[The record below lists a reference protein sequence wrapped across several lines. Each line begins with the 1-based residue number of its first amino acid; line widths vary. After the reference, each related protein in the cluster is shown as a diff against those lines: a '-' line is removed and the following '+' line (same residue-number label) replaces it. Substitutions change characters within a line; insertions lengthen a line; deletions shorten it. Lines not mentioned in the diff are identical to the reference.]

1 MATALQSDA
10 SGAAAR
16 TPAAPSPTARLSVG
30 VLVDLFRYPAA
41 GGHVKCWERLAEAA
55 LGLKGLDLTVY
66 FLAEKPGNVALG
78 ENARY
83 VLLRP
88 LMGTDRLRFLKDV
101 VDHTDLAPFRPG
113 FHRTL
118 ASHHVVHA
126 TDAFFTLAKSAL
138 SHARRSG
145 RPLVCSLHTD
155 TPSYAREQAAMVFR
169 KLFGATLSGLVVDR
183 WRWHERIGGRM
194 QRQLRR
200 YLQHCDWSLASQGE
214 DLSLLQRELPGRVS
228 TLRRGID
235 KQRFHPERRDRG
247 RLSTQFGIPEDC
259 LVLLCVGRVDE
270 VKSVL
275 TLAQAARLL
284 VDRGVPAHVVFAGEG
299 RAQDEI
305 RQILGAHVTL
315 PGNIPQED
323 LAWIYASSD
332 LFVFPSRIEISPN
345 VVLEAKAA
353 GLPVMVARQGGSSQ
367 FVKETGRDGLVIAQ
381 DDRAVWAEA
390 IQSLWSDPA
399 RRTAI
404 AAEARRWIENERPS
418 WREVLVQDL
427 VPVWQRVACERG
439 VWS

>member
-1 MATALQSDA
+1 MVPGLAT
-10 SGAAAR
+10 
-16 TPAAPSPTARLSVG
+16 RLSVG

-55 LGLKGLDLTVY
+55 VGLDALDLTVY
-66 FLAEKPGNVALG
+66 FLADQPGIAALA
-78 ENARY
+78 ENSRF

-88 LMGTDRLRFLKDV
+88 VFGTNRLGFLRDV

-118 ASHHVVHA
+118 ANHHVIHA

-138 SHARRSG
+138 SHARSRN

-155 TPSYAREQAAMVFR
+155 TVAYAREQSAMVFR
-169 KLFGATLSGLVVDR
+169 KLLGRTLGAAAVDR
-183 WRWHERIGGRM
+183 WRWHERVAARM

-200 YLQHCDWSLASQGE
+200 YLTYCDWSLASQGE
-214 DLSLLQRELPGRVS
+214 ELGLLQRALPEGRVS

-235 KQRFHPERRDRG
+235 KEMFHPERRDRG
-247 RLSTQFGIPEDC
+247 RLREQFGIGEDR

-275 TLAQAARLL
+275 TLARAARLL
-284 VDRGVPAHVVFAGEG
+284 VERGLPVHAVFAGEG
-299 RAQDEI
+299 RARGEI
-305 RQILGAHVTL
+305 GRTLGAHASL
-315 PGNIPQED
+315 PGNVPQED
-323 LAWIYASSD
+323 LAWLYASAD

-353 GLPVMVARQGGSSQ
+353 GLPVLVARAGGSAQ
-367 FVKETGRDGLVIAQ
+367 FVKEDGRDGLIIAE
-381 DDRAVWAEA
+381 DDPAVWAEA
-390 IQSLWSDPA
+390 IQSLCSDAP
-399 RRTAI
+399 RRAAI
-404 AAEARRWIENERPS
+404 GAAARRWIEQERPS
-418 WREVLVQDL
+418 WRDVLLEDL
-427 VPVWQRVACERG
+427 IPVWQRVAHERG